1 MPGRNRG
8 SSKAENQMLEFE
20 TLNVLSESPIALTIE
35 EICEKS
41 MTLHGRSSQK
51 MARVL
56 SELNKMGL
64 VRKAQSRSRKKMM
77 YRAVS
82 QLEEQGI
89 TLSTE

>member
-1 MPGRNRG
+1 
-8 SSKAENQMLEFE
+8 MLEFE

-64 VRKAQSRSRKKMM
+64 VRKAQSRSRKKMIYM
-77 YRAVS
+77 AVS

>member
-1 MPGRNRG
+1 MPGKNRTF
-8 SSKAENQMLEFE
+8 SKAENQMLEFE
-20 TLNVLSESPIALTIE
+20 TLNVLSESPVALTIE

-51 MARVL
+51 MARIL

-64 VRKAQSRSRKKMM
+64 IRKAQSRSRKKMIYM
-77 YRAVS
+77 AVS

-89 TLSTE
+89 TLSSE

>member
-8 SSKAENQMLEFE
+8 SSKAENRMLEFE
-20 TLNVLSESPIALTIE
+20 TLNVLSESPVALTIE
-35 EICEKS
+35 EICSKS

-51 MARVL
+51 MARIL

-64 VRKAQSRSRKKMM
+64 IRKTQSRSRKKMIYM
-77 YRAVS
+77 AVS

-89 TLSTE
+89 TLSAE

>member
-1 MPGRNRG
+1 
-8 SSKAENQMLEFE
+8 
-20 TLNVLSESPIALTIE
+20 
-35 EICEKS
+35 

-64 VRKAQSRSRKKMM
+64 VRKAQSRSRKKMIYM
-77 YRAVS
+77 AVS

-89 TLSTE
+89 TLSAE